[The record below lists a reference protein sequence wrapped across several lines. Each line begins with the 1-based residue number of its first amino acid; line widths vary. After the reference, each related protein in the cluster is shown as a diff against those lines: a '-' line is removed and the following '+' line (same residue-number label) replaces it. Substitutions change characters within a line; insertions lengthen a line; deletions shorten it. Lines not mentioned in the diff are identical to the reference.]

1 MKSTDGTQHSL
12 EMVPEEKDLGITI
25 DRNLTF
31 AKHIGEKVTKANQ
44 VMGMI
49 RKCFVHIDQE
59 NFKWLFKSIVRP
71 HLEYANAIWNPV
83 MKKDI
88 TSIENVQRHATKMVP
103 QLKDMSYT
111 DRLKQLKMPT
121 LRYRRI
127 RVDMIETYKIIREIY
142 DQRAIPTLSLEN
154 PDTGTRGHEFKL
166 YKHRSKTRLRQNSF
180 TERIVSPWNS
190 LPSNVV

>member
-1 MKSTDGTQHSL
+1 MVLLLAIKKSTDGTQHSL
-12 EMVPEEKDLGITI
+12 EKVSEEKDLGITI

-31 AKHIGEKVTKANQ
+31 AKNISEKVTK
-44 VMGMI
+44 GMI
-49 RKCFVHIDQE
+49 RSCFVHIDQE

-103 QLKDMSYT
+103 QQKDMSYT

-127 RVDMIETYKIIREIY
+127 RGDMIEAFKIIREIY
-142 DQRAIPTLSLEN
+142 DLRAIPTLSPEN
-154 PDTGTRGHEFKL
+154 PDKVTRGHEFKL
-166 YKHRSKTRLRQNSF
+166 YKHRSQTR
-180 TERIVSPWNS
+180 
-190 LPSNVV
+190 